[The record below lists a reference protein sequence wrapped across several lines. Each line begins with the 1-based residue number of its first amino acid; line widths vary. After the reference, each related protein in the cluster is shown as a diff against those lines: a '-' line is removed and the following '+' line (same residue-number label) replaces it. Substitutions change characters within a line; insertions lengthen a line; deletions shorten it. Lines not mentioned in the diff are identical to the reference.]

1 MRPKIFR
8 AFLQMEEMWGD
19 HEREG
24 VRRTPRYLKDETR
37 SIGRREIV
45 SRGNWLKS
53 RLSMA
58 FQPSANSFG
67 IRRLGLS
74 VFGGIGGTKYT

>member
-45 SRGNWLKS
+45 SGGNWLK
-53 RLSMA
+53 RGGLA
-58 FQPSANSFG
+58 G
-67 IRRLGLS
+67 EKHVLRLGG
-74 VFGGIGGTKYT
+74 VEVKKVC

>member
-24 VRRTPRYLKDETR
+24 VRRTPIYLKDETR

-45 SRGNWLKS
+45 SGGNWLKKEGDL
-53 RLSMA
+53 RERNMYFDLE
-58 FQPSANSFG
+58 
-67 IRRLGLS
+67 GLR
-74 VFGGIGGTKYT
+74 

>member
-1 MRPKIFR
+1 
-8 AFLQMEEMWGD
+8 MEEMWGD

-45 SRGNWLKS
+45 SGGNWLK
-53 RLSMA
+53 REGDLRERNMY
-58 FQPSANSFG
+58 FD
-67 IRRLGLS
+67 LEGLR
-74 VFGGIGGTKYT
+74 

>member
-45 SRGNWLKS
+45 SGGNWLK
-53 RLSMA
+53 RE
-58 FQPSANSFG
+58 
-67 IRRLGLS
+67 
-74 VFGGIGGTKYT
+74 GTYGRETCTSTWRG

>member
-1 MRPKIFR
+1 MKPKIFR

-45 SRGNWLKS
+45 SGGNWTCGRKTCTS
-53 RLSMA
+53 TWR
-58 FQPSANSFG
+58 G
-67 IRRLGLS
+67 
-74 VFGGIGGTKYT
+74 

>member
-24 VRRTPRYLKDETR
+24 VRRTPRYLKDILVVTLLHN
-37 SIGRREIV
+37 IV
-45 SRGNWLKS
+45 GSVICRYLGHYF
-53 RLSMA
+53 A
-58 FQPSANSFG
+58 AQYC
-67 IRRLGLS
+67 RLGTMYIFLS
-74 VFGGIGGTKYT
+74 

>member
-37 SIGRREIV
+37 TIGRREIV
-45 SRGNWLKS
+45 SGGNWLK
-53 RLSMA
+53 REGDLREKNMY
-58 FQPSANSFG
+58 FD
-67 IRRLGLS
+67 LEGLR
-74 VFGGIGGTKYT
+74 

>member
-45 SRGNWLKS
+45 SGGNWLK
-53 RLSMA
+53 RE
-58 FQPSANSFG
+58 G
-67 IRRLGLS
+67 R
-74 VFGGIGGTKYT
+74 GTYGRETCTSTWRG